1 MELNYPQ
8 QPNGMYVL
16 NGNDLEHIATGVLSE
31 FFPHNLD
38 YPLPLNTNAL
48 FDDLGLFTRRFSVS
62 KRTAQIRMIRL
73 NLIHT
78 QSRD

>member
-31 FFPHNLD
+31 FFPI
-38 YPLPLNTNAL
+38 TSTIR
-48 FDDLGLFTRRFSVS
+48 FRSIRTRCS
-62 KRTAQIRMIRL
+62 MIWACW
-73 NLIHT
+73 
-78 QSRD
+78 